1 MDVFSRFLDFD
12 LSATDTLAI
21 ALITSGM
28 TTCFFGYRLFKVVLA
43 ITGFVIG
50 GALAWT
56 VLTAAGYGQ
65 WITIAGS
72 LLTAVVGSVAMFS
85 FFFAGVFLFGCAMGL
100 LMAVVILSAIGSEL
114 NVVVVSIFALVNGL
128 VTLWFRKVL
137 VVASTALTGAWSV
150 LSGVAYFVADLDLVG
165 ALAKPELLRTQ
176 GCLYYA
182 VLALWLLLGLS
193 GIAIQMR
200 TQRKRKKWAI

>member
-1 MDVFSRFLDFD
+1 MDIFSRILDFD
-12 LSATDTLAI
+12 LSATDTFAI
-21 ALITSGM
+21 SLIASGM
-28 TTCFFGYRLFKVVLA
+28 ITCFFGYRLFKVVLA
-43 ITGFVIG
+43 ITGFVTG

-65 WITIAGS
+65 WVTIAGT
-72 LLTAVVGSVAMFS
+72 LLAALVGGVAMFS
-85 FFFAGVFLFGCAMGL
+85 LFFAGVFLFGCAMGL
-100 LMAVVILSAIGSEL
+100 LMAVVVLSAIGSEL
-114 NVVVVSIFALVNGL
+114 NVVAVSIFALVNGL

-150 LSGVAYFVADLDLVG
+150 LSGVAYFVGDLDLVG

-176 GCLYYA
+176 GGLYYA
-182 VLALWLLLGLS
+182 VLALWLLLGIS

-200 TQRKRKKWAI
+200 TQRKRNKWAI

>member
-1 MDVFSRFLDFD
+1 MDIISRILDFN
-12 LSATDTLAI
+12 LSATDTFAI
-21 ALITSGM
+21 ALIASGM
-28 TTCFFGYRLFKVVLA
+28 ITCFFGYRLFKVVLA
-43 ITGFVIG
+43 IIGFVTG

-65 WITIAGS
+65 WVTI
-72 LLTAVVGSVAMFS
+72 VGSCLAALVGGVAMFS
-85 FFFAGVFLFGCAMGL
+85 LFFAGVFLFGCAMGL

-114 NVVVVSIFALVNGL
+114 TVVVVSIFALVNGL

-150 LSGVAYFVADLDLVG
+150 LSGVAYFVGDLDLVG
-165 ALAKPELLRTQ
+165 ALAEPELLRAQ
-176 GCLYYA
+176 GGFYYA
-182 VLALWLLLGLS
+182 VLALWLLLGIS

>member
-1 MDVFSRFLDFD
+1 MDIFSRVLDFD
-12 LSATDTLAI
+12 LSATDTFAM
-21 ALITSGM
+21 ALIASGM
-28 TTCFFGYRLFKVVLA
+28 ITCFFGYRLFKVVLA
-43 ITGFVIG
+43 IAGFVTG

-65 WITIAGS
+65 WVTIAGT
-72 LLTAVVGSVAMFS
+72 LLAALVGSVAMFS
-85 FFFAGVFLFGCAMGL
+85 LFSAGVFLFGCALGL

-114 NVVVVSIFALVNGL
+114 NVVVVSIFVLVYGL

-150 LSGVAYFVADLDLVG
+150 LSGVTYFVGDLDLIG
-165 ALAKPELLRTQ
+165 ALAKPELFRTE
-176 GCLYYA
+176 GGMYYA
-182 VLALWLLLGLS
+182 VLALWLLIGIS

-200 TQRKRKKWAI
+200 TQRKRERWAI